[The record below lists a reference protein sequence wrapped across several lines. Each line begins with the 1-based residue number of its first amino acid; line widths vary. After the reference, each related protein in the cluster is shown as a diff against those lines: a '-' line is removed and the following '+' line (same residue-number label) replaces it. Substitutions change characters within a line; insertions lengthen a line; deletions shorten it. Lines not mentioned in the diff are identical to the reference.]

1 MRVPAGSHSGSG
13 DDVVFVLDVNH
24 PSLPTHFY
32 FVVVSIPVFVA
43 LSTVFHSINP
53 PHNSLLSHSVLPVS
67 FLLISKRPSLVP
79 FSFHQP
85 PTSN

>member
-53 PHNSLLSHSVLPVS
+53 PHNSLLSHSVLPVFFS
-67 FLLISKRPSLVP
+67 PLFVLSTIHLFMKVYLALI
-79 FSFHQP
+79 
-85 PTSN
+85 